1 MKWLLAAL
9 KGFLIG
15 IANVIP
21 GVSGGTF
28 ALILGIYE
36 RLMRAL
42 GSFGGGS
49 LKVLFGWLVKPSA
62 PERRRALLEE
72 IKRLDLLWLLALV
85 VGVALAILSCSRLM
99 AFFLDNYLSET
110 LAFFVGLILPSLAVP
125 YRLMDKKG
133 WKEWF
138 MVVLG
143 TAGMLVFNIVA
154 RPAQSTM
161 GYLGLFVCGAV
172 AISAM
177 ILPGISGSYVLMVL
191 GQYRNILEYINTWQ
205 IVPLVVF
212 ALGCVVGLLA
222 FVRLLN
228 WLLARHRAPTM
239 GFLIGLILGSLWV
252 LWPFKEIPPGTA
264 VTQGINVLPPL
275 DLHLTVVAGAFLA
288 GLAGA
293 IGLDRLGRTQ

>member
-42 GSFGGGS
+42 GSFGAGS

-125 YRLMDKKG
+125 YRLMYKKG

-191 GQYRNILEYINTWQ
+191 G
-205 IVPLVVF
+205 
-212 ALGCVVGLLA
+212 
-222 FVRLLN
+222 
-228 WLLARHRAPTM
+228 
-239 GFLIGLILGSLWV
+239 
-252 LWPFKEIPPGTA
+252 
-264 VTQGINVLPPL
+264 
-275 DLHLTVVAGAFLA
+275 
-288 GLAGA
+288 
-293 IGLDRLGRTQ
+293 